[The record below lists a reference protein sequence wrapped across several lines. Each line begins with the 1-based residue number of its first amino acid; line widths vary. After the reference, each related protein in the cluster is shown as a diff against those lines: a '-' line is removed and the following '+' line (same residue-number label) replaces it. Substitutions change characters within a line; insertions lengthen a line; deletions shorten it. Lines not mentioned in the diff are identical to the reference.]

1 MFILSWSLFVVPW
14 TATVASTAWLTNVV
28 YSIIGIC
35 SSFLMI
41 GKKHMSIILDVR
53 NHLQNYLVLL
63 FLINHIH
70 LHILGGNIICL
81 DFWGRRSGPFIYALH
96 FSLSIGLLIGPFV
109 IEPLSQTHV
118 PQMVQNL
125 ALPKNTF
132 QTNSSSSKEQFEK
145 DTYHNHPYN
154 HHTIIKRSISNL
166 AIRNKSDIDKMDEK
180 FFPKMLKPVTPDPLL
195 VELFASTHSDIKM

>member
-1 MFILSWSLFVVPW
+1 M
-14 TATVASTAWLTNVV
+14 
-28 YSIIGIC
+28 
-35 SSFLMI
+35 
-41 GKKHMSIILDVR
+41 
-53 NHLQNYLVLL
+53 
-63 FLINHIH
+63 
-70 LHILGGNIICL
+70 
-81 DFWGRRSGPFIYALH
+81 
-96 FSLSIGLLIGPFV
+96 

-132 QTNSSSSKEQFEK
+132 QTNSSSSKEQLEK

-180 FFPKMLKPVTPDPLL
+180 HFTKILKPFTPDPLL
-195 VELFASTHSDIKM
+195 VELFASTHSEIKMFHINV